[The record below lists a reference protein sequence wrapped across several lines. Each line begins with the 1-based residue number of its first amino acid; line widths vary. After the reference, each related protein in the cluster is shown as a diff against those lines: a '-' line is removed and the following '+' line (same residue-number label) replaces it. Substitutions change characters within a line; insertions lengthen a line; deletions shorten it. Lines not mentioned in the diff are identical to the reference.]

1 MEQMA
6 EPEREERMMQ
16 YLLGKV
22 AIVTGASTGMGEAI
36 AVALA
41 EEGAALAL
49 VARSAERLE
58 KAAARVRQKGNDV
71 LVFPGDVADRAFARQ
86 VVEVVVGRFGRLDLL
101 VNNAGTNTAH
111 RNLADTPVADWR
123 RVLET
128 NLTGAFL
135 FTRYALPPMRKAGRG
150 LIVNISSGAGL
161 APSGPAGVAYSAS
174 KHGIHS
180 LTGSINAEERRH
192 GIRACV
198 IAPGETD
205 TPNLDLRP
213 LVPDKAARAAM
224 LRPEDIANAVR
235 YIATQPDH
243 VSVDLLVISPTAR
256 RNYQADYERYV
267 AEGHTNVPLD

>member
-1 MEQMA
+1 MPQ
-6 EPEREERMMQ
+6 
-16 YLLGKV
+16 LLGKA
-22 AIVTGASTGMGEAI
+22 AIVTGASTGMGR
-36 AVALA
+36 AVAMALS

-58 KAAARVRQKGNDV
+58 SAVAEARRKGNEV
-71 LVFPGDVADRAFARQ
+71 LPFPGDVADQDFARR
-86 VVEVVVGRFGRLDLL
+86 VVEEVVRRFGRLDLL

-111 RNLADTPVADWR
+111 RNLADIPVADWR

-174 KHGIHS
+174 KHGLQS

-192 GIRACV
+192 GIRACI

-213 LVPDKAARAAM
+213 LVPDTAARATM

-235 YIATQPDH
+235 YVATQPDH

>member
-1 MEQMA
+1 MERLA
-6 EPEREERMMQ
+6 
-16 YLLGKV
+16 GTV
-22 AIVTGASTGMGEAI
+22 AIVTGASTGMGRAI

-41 EEGAALAL
+41 EEGADLAL
-49 VARSAERLE
+49 VARSAERLQE
-58 KAAARVRQKGNDV
+58 ARTNARAGSAEV
-71 LVFPGDVADRAFARQ
+71 LAFPGDVADQAFARQ
-86 VVEVVVGRFGRLDLL
+86 VVERVIERFGRLDIL
-101 VNNAGTNTAH
+101 VNNAGTNTGH
-111 RNLADTPVADWR
+111 RNLADIPAADWR

-135 FTRYALPPMRKAGRG
+135 FTRYALLPMRKAGKG
-150 LIVNISSGAGL
+150 LIINISSGAGL

-174 KHGIHS
+174 KHGIQS

-192 GIRACV
+192 GIRACA

-213 LVPDKAARAAM
+213 LIPGKEARATM

-235 YIATQPDH
+235 YVATQPEH
-243 VSVDLLVISPTAR
+243 VAVELIVINPTVR

-267 AEGHTNVPLD
+267 TEGHTNVPLD

>member
-1 MEQMA
+1 M
-6 EPEREERMMQ
+6 RR
-16 YLLGKV
+16 LTGKA
-22 AIVTGASTGMGEAI
+22 AIVTGASTGMGRAI

-49 VARSAERLE
+49 VARSAARLKE
-58 KAAARVRQKGNDV
+58 AAALAGAKGVDIAT
-71 LVFPGDVADRAFARQ
+71 FPGDVADQAFARH
-86 VVEVVVGRFGRLDLL
+86 VVAETVARFGRLDLL

-111 RNLADTPVADWR
+111 RNLADISVADWR

-135 FTRYALPPMRKAGRG
+135 FTRYALLPMREAGRG
-150 LIVNISSGAGL
+150 LIINISSGAGL

-180 LTGSINAEERRH
+180 LTGSINSEERRH
-192 GIRACV
+192 GIKACA

-213 LVPDKAARAAM
+213 RVPGQSERAAM
-224 LRPEDIANAVR
+224 LQSEDIASAVR
-235 YIATQPDH
+235 YVATQPDH
-243 VSVDLLVISPTAR
+243 VAVELLVVNPTVR

-267 AEGHTNVPLD
+267 AEGHTAVPLE

>member
-1 MEQMA
+1 
-6 EPEREERMMQ
+6 
-16 YLLGKV
+16 
-22 AIVTGASTGMGEAI
+22 MGRAI

-41 EEGAALAL
+41 EEGTALAL
-49 VARSAERLE
+49 VARNAARLE
-58 KAAARVRQKGNDV
+58 EAAALAGAKGTDAAI
-71 LVFPGDVADRAFARQ
+71 FPGDVADPVFARR
-86 VVEVVVGRFGRLDLL
+86 VVEQTVARFGRLDLL
-101 VNNAGTNTAH
+101 VNNAGTNTTH
-111 RNLADTPVADWR
+111 RNLADISVADWR

-150 LIVNISSGAGL
+150 LVINISSGAGL

-174 KHGIHS
+174 KHGIQS

-213 LVPDKAARAAM
+213 LVPGREARAVM
-224 LRPEDIANAVR
+224 LRSEDIANAVR
-235 YIATQPDH
+235 YVATQPDH
-243 VSVDLLVISPTAR
+243 VAVELLVINPTLR

-267 AEGHTNVPLD
+267 AAGHTDVPLD